1 MRIGTWNVEYAGRE
15 GNPYRRAIL
24 TARDADIWV
33 LTETHADLD
42 LSDTHFPVVAEAR
55 PGFGNAKVGPGSTWV
70 TIWSRYRPL
79 WAISVPDHR
88 RTVAAVFDAPGGPV
102 AVAGVVLPWH
112 DDVGDTQIDPRPAH
126 WVEHRRVLRDEFPV
140 LLRALRESG
149 AGRRVVAGDFN
160 SHLALPYPLSY
171 PYPPDESLRREL
183 VELLGR
189 ESLVCHTADTEY
201 PKPLPPRL
209 VPQKLI
215 DHVCTDMGSVEKIE
229 SWSGIDDES
238 RRLSDHPGV
247 IVTVPSAVE
256 SADERD

>member
-1 MRIGTWNVEYAGRE
+1 MLIGTWNVEYAGRA

-24 TARDADIWV
+24 TARDAEIWV
-33 LTETHADLD
+33 LTETHGDLD

-55 PGFGNAKVGPGSTWV
+55 PRLGNTEVRPGSTWV

-79 WAISVPDHR
+79 WVISVPDHR
-88 RTVAAVFDAPGGPV
+88 RMVAAVFDAPGGPV

-112 DDVGDTQIDPRPAH
+112 DDVGDAPADPRPAH
-126 WVEHRRVLRDEFPV
+126 WAEHRRVLRDEFPI

-149 AGRRVVAGDFN
+149 VPRQIVAGDFD
-160 SHLALPYPLSY
+160 SHLALPYPRSY
-171 PYPPDESLRREL
+171 PYPPDENLRREL

-189 ESLVCHTADTEY
+189 ETLVCHTSDTEY

-215 DHVCTDMGSVEKIE
+215 DHICTDLRSVEKIE
-229 SWSGIDDES
+229 AWSGIDDAG
-238 RRLSDHPGV
+238 RRLSDHAGV
-247 IVTVPSAVE
+247 IVTLPTTAVPAS
-256 SADERD
+256 ERD

>member
-1 MRIGTWNVEYAGRE
+1 MLIGTWNVEYAHRSL
-15 GNPYRRAIL
+15 NSHRLAIL
-24 TARDADIWV
+24 TARNAGIWV
-33 LTETHADLD
+33 LTETHSDLD
-42 LSDTHFPVVAEAR
+42 VSDTHCPVVAEAR
-55 PGFGNAKVGPGSTWV
+55 PGFGNAKVGPGSTWG

-88 RTVAAVFDAPGGPV
+88 RMVAAVLDAPGGPV

-112 DDVGDTQIDPRPAH
+112 DDVGDVPADPRTAH
-126 WVEHRRVLRDEFPV
+126 WAEHRRVLRDGFPV

-171 PYPPDESLRREL
+171 PYPPDESLRRGL

-189 ESLVCHTADTEY
+189 ESLVCHTADVEY

-229 SWSGIDDES
+229 SWSGIDDKS
-238 RRLSDHPGV
+238 RRLSDHAGV
-247 IVTVPSAVE
+247 VVNFRST
-256 SADERD
+256 DR